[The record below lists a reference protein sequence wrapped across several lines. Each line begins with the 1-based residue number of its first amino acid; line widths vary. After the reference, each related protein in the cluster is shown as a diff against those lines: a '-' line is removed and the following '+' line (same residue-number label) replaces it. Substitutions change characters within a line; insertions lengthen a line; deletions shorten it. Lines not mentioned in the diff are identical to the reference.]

1 MFISS
6 KYEEVSPPACSQ
18 IVSVSHELY
27 SREEILRMEQLILST
42 LSFELTSPS
51 AFVFFCSFA
60 TVAGMATAPRSTT
73 ELLANYLIELTLQE
87 DRMRVYLPS
96 LLCAAAIWL
105 ALKTRGELPWSAALA
120 QHSTYTEADLQPCV
134 RDLHGLHCEAA
145 SSRLQAVYMKYAR
158 WECRSVSCIKAV
170 CAAQLDLAPQW
181 WEKAARGRRQ
191 GERG

>member
-1 MFISS
+1 MRRR
-6 KYEEVSPPACSQ
+6 
-18 IVSVSHELY
+18 H
-27 SREEILRMEQLILST
+27 
-42 LSFELTSPS
+42 
-51 AFVFFCSFA
+51 
-60 TVAGMATAPRSTT
+60 
-73 ELLANYLIELTLQE
+73 LANTNLGPDPDPNLGGTQTLTLT
-87 DRMRVYLPS
+87 RTLTPTLTLTR
-96 LLCAAAIWL
+96 CAAAIWL

-158 WECRSVSCIKAV
+158 WECRSVSCIKPV